1 MQFSFGCRKL
11 LLFLADAFIQSG
23 LLWIQGRLHTFYH
36 VHGGTEPT
44 ITALQDRWK
53 YQNDQPAW
61 CFQSALWNLSTAAQ
75 NRLPHSPSLSAV
87 QQTHTYSFTQASCIL
102 QTSNIDNSLLKL
114 AEKYWEPPTHVYFH
128 IVSFSHHNVWLAID
142 RLSGDW
148 LHSKS
153 RRLPT

>member
-11 LLFLADAFIQSG
+11 LLFLADAFIQSLNSRYG
-23 LLWIQGRLHTFYH
+23 YIHFMFME
-36 VHGGTEPT
+36 GTEPT